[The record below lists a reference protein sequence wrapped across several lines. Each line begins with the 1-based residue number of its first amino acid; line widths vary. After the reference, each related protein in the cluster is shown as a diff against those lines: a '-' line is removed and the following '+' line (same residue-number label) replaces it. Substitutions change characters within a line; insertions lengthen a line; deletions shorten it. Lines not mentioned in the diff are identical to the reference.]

1 MPVILNPG
9 DYESW
14 LNGNENGLEIIKKSG
29 RHNDLD
35 LHFYKVPPE
44 VGDINND
51 SRELLKEYDPPQ
63 LALF

>member
-1 MPVILNPG
+1 
-9 DYESW
+9 
-14 LNGNENGLEIIKKSG
+14 LEIIKKLG
-29 RHNDLD
+29 TYNDMD

-44 VGDINND
+44 VGNINND

>member
-9 DYESW
+9 DYDNW
-14 LNGNENGLEIIKKSG
+14 LDGDGLEIIKKLG
-29 RHNDLD
+29 TYNYMDLY
-35 LHFYKVPPE
+35 FYKVPPE
-44 VGDINND
+44 VGNINND